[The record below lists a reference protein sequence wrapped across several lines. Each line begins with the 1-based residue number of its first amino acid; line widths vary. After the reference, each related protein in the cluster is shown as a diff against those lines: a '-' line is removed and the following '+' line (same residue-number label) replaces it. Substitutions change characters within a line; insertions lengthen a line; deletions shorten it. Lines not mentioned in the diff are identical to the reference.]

1 MKYLIAVFALAFIF
15 NAKAEITGFVPFGHI
30 PNQQE
35 HSAAGYGAFPS
46 DYETLIKSYMQMIL
60 KDPESARYTF
70 SSPPKKGWNGSKGFG
85 YIVCPLI
92 NAKNSYGGYGGN
104 QLNYFMIQNGKVTDA
119 MSLHDRSID
128 AVLASTINSLCTDKK
143 YIAPDSTQEQ
153 PK

>member
-1 MKYLIAVFALAFIF
+1 MKYLIAVFALAFTF
-15 NAKAEITGFVPFGHI
+15 NAKAEITGFVPSGHM

-35 HSAAGYGAFPS
+35 FSTADYGAFPS
-46 DYETLIKSYMQMIL
+46 DYKTLIKDYMQIIL

-70 SSPPKKGWNGSKGFG
+70 SSPPKKGWNGSEGFG

-92 NAKNSYGGYGGN
+92 NAKNSFGGYGGN
-104 QLNYFMIQNGKVTDA
+104 QLNYFMIQNGKITNA
-119 MSLHDRSID
+119 KYLHDRSID
-128 AVLASTINSLCTDKK
+128 DVIASAINSLCTDKK